1 MPNKDE
7 FLQQMLQ
14 ALEEG
19 ERLERVLDDLPEE
32 DRELGSLLRLATAI
46 RSVPHP
52 EPIAEYLPEKVSI
65 AIRQQSKSSK
75 TYEANI
81 IQYVKELLRGGYKR
95 HLSVPVALVGTAFL
109 LLFIFSAIIGI
120 SRSLVPAN
128 TAIANQV
135 SGTVEMAAAADPSS
149 WKPLR
154 SGERVSDGTLLRTS
168 GASSAALVYPDGS
181 RTLILPNTQINLSRL
196 DSRRGKPVQ
205 LVIHQEAGLTQHEVV
220 PFEQHQGGLYMVY
233 TPGGAVSVHG
243 TKFSVEVDEFG
254 RSHFSVDTG
263 KLLVS
268 NDTSDVFLHPGQATS
283 IIGSDLLPPAYRF
296 ALQGVLEEFSGSIW
310 TVDGVEVTVVE
321 QTIIEEGL
329 TRGNLVRVE
338 GRLDKVGGWVAN
350 RITAAR
356 EAERYAWFT
365 GVFKAA
371 GLDSW
376 LISDKQV
383 LVNNRT
389 RLDQGLEEN
398 TLVRVAFYV
407 TDDDIWQAF
416 SIEILEALPPP
427 DQRLTAEPS
436 NNSLARPNLFFIPG
450 DLQVF
455 VCPKDS
461 NFYDLTAVL
470 ANAGEDAQDFA
481 TGVKMDYQI
490 ISGAE
495 YVDDIDLLPAG
506 WERVGAGE
514 NVPFAVRIRTNSD
527 WSSAPELTDIRVR
540 VFVGSEINQSENN
553 AGLVTFILV
562 STCQDTP
569 TPTVSPTATLTP
581 SVTQISTVRPSQTE
595 TPVIAGPL
603 VTPGVPTSTTGVPT
617 TPGVPA
623 TTGVPTTPQVP
634 TTTGIPTTPRVP
646 TTTGV
651 PTSTIIPTATSVPTS
666 TQDPGQIGDCPG
678 TQIHP
683 TGRRLADKF
692 GVPYAEIMSWF
703 CEGFGFG
710 EIETAYDLSKITGEP
725 AATYFAWNRAGM
737 GWGDIIKKALEGANP
752 SSPTATPIA
761 ANEPDN
767 PGKPSDPGKPKD
779 PGKPDKPNK

>member
-46 RSVPHP
+46 RNVPHP
-52 EPIAEYLPEKVSI
+52 EPMAEYLPEKVSI

-135 SGTVEMAAAADPSS
+135 SGTVEMAAAADPLS

-168 GASSAALVYPDGS
+168 AASSAALVYPDGS

-243 TKFSVEVDEFG
+243 TKFSVEVDELG

-283 IIGSDLLPPAYRF
+283 IIGSDLLRPAYRF
-296 ALQGVLEEFSGSIW
+296 ALQGVLEEFSGGIW

-329 TRGNLVRVE
+329 IRGNLVRVE
-338 GRLDKVGGWVAN
+338 GRLDEVGGWVAN

-398 TLVRVAFYV
+398 MLVRVAFYV
-407 TDDDIWQAF
+407 MDEDIWQAF
-416 SIEILEALPPP
+416 SIEILEASPPL
-427 DQRLTAEPS
+427 DHRRTAEPS
-436 NNSLARPNLFFIPG
+436 PIPSSGPNLSFNPDEI
-450 DLQVF
+450 QVF
-455 VCPKDS
+455 TCSQDS
-461 NFYDLTAVL
+461 ASYDFSAVL
-470 ANAGEDAQDFA
+470 VNAGKDAQDFA
-481 TGVKMDYQI
+481 AGVKMDYQI
-490 ISGAE
+490 VSGAE

-506 WERVGAGE
+506 WERVSASE
-514 NVPFAVRIRTNSD
+514 NVPFTVRIRTNSD
-527 WSSAPELTDIRVR
+527 WSSAANLSEIKVHI
-540 VFVGSEINQSENN
+540 FVSSEINQSENN
-553 AGLVTFILV
+553 VGRVTFLLV
-562 STCQDTP
+562 STCQDTPTP

-581 SVTQISTVRPSQTE
+581 SGTQTSVVRPSQTK
-595 TPVIAGPL
+595 TPVNSKPIA
-603 VTPGVPTSTTGVPT
+603 TPEISTPIPEVSTSTPEIPT
-617 TPGVPA
+617 L
-623 TTGVPTTPQVP
+623 TPQVP
-634 TTTGIPTTPRVP
+634 TSTPAIPTSTPQ
-646 TTTGV
+646 V
-651 PTSTIIPTATSVPTS
+651 PTSTPEVPTP
-666 TQDPGQIGDCPG
+666 TPGEVYPSFRKNGLEF
-678 TQIHP
+678 
-683 TGRRLADKF
+683 GRWQ
-692 GVPYAEIMSWF
+692 P
-703 CEGFGFG
+703 
-710 EIETAYDLSKITGEP
+710 
-725 AATYFAWNRAGM
+725 
-737 GWGDIIKKALEGANP
+737 
-752 SSPTATPIA
+752 
-761 ANEPDN
+761 
-767 PGKPSDPGKPKD
+767 
-779 PGKPDKPNK
+779 